1 MFLHINSF
9 CQKYFHVAVS
19 VRFAFLLRMF
29 IFSSSVSNTQEVLD
43 RKELQIMDDIV
54 NFFEAMTEQRNS
66 SFHCHELDQ
75 GSFLLC

>member
-1 MFLHINSF
+1 M
-9 CQKYFHVAVS
+9 
-19 VRFAFLLRMF
+19 
-29 IFSSSVSNTQEVLD
+29 SNTQEVLD
-43 RKELQIMDDIV
+43 REESQIMDDIV